1 MFGAILVTILIIGI
15 FVSTFMRMIKT
26 NNSNYVYALCIEFF
40 GILTDFVSLLFLKG
54 ISESSY
60 VIIIMCS
67 IVIPACIFLLNY
79 KKIKISDIIN
89 LIRISFN
96 KEDKKNILIDMIEKN
111 PKNVF
116 AHKML
121 AEYYEQNKE
130 YENAEI
136 EYYRVIDLEPN
147 DYKMGCKLANI
158 LHKNKKDEDAIK
170 ILNIVLGEHPGIFD
184 ASKIMGLIYYDNQQF
199 KEAAIIF
206 NECLKQNPSKYEL
219 YYMLGMT
226 YTRLNDFHLAN
237 DFYKKAALINS
248 YSDISNLNL
257 GQINLIFR
265 DYESAEKYFYETI
278 KSDDEYLQA
287 YSYFYLAKIRLFQGR
302 EKEAIQYAN
311 LALEIYPKIF
321 KMMEKSNDFIIIIAK
336 LRKEKDKDVSIKI
349 SDEEIENIEH
359 LNQTE
364 ILVEKLANPIN
375 YKAKEKNDID
385 AEIIEDEKEKSE

>member
-1 MFGAILVTILIIGI
+1 MQKIELV
-15 FVSTFMRMIKT
+15 MI
-26 NNSNYVYALCIEFF
+26 
-40 GILTDFVSLLFLKG
+40 
-54 ISESSY
+54 
-60 VIIIMCS
+60 
-67 IVIPACIFLLNY
+67 
-79 KKIKISDIIN
+79 
-89 LIRISFN
+89 
-96 KEDKKNILIDMIEKN
+96 
-111 PKNVF
+111 
-116 AHKML
+116 
-121 AEYYEQNKE
+121 
-130 YENAEI
+130 
-136 EYYRVIDLEPN
+136 
-147 DYKMGCKLANI
+147 I
-158 LHKNKKDEDAIK
+158 LHKNKKDEDAIR

-375 YKAKEKNDID
+375 YKAKEKNDIN